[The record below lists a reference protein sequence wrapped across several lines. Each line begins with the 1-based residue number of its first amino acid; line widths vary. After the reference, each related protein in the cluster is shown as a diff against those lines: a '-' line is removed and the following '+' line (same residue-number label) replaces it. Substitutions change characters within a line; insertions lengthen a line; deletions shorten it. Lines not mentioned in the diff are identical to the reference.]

1 MFDIGWPEMAVV
13 AVIALIIIGPKD
25 LPRILR
31 YAGRWAGKARRMAR
45 EFQRNFDDMVRES
58 DLGEIKKS
66 VDQVGA
72 FNPVKDIANSIDPT
86 GEMKKDIESLTKDD
100 GEPVSDA
107 PKSDAPKSDAPKSD
121 VSKPDSPKSDAPE
134 TESPKADSPDSDTPQ
149 SRASG

>member
-58 DLGEIKKS
+58 ELDEVKKS
-66 VDQVGA
+66 VEQVSG
-72 FNPVKDIANSIDPT
+72 FNPVKDIKNTIDPS
-86 GEMKKDIESLTKDD
+86 GEIQADIESLTRDED
-100 GEPVSDA
+100 EP
-107 PKSDAPKSDAPKSD
+107 
-121 VSKPDSPKSDAPE
+121 SKPDAPEADDAAKPAAPEADEAAKTDAP
-134 TESPKADSPDSDTPQ
+134 SADDTPKTQ
-149 SRASG
+149 ASA

>member
-1 MFDIGWPEMAVV
+1 MFDIGWPEMALV

-72 FNPVKDIANSIDPT
+72 FNAVKDIGNSIDPT
-86 GEMKKDIESLTKDD
+86 GEMKKDIESLTKDA
-100 GEPVSDA
+100 GETASDA
-107 PKSDAPKSDAPKSD
+107 PQSDAPQSDAPQSDAPQSEAPQSD
-121 VSKPDSPKSDAPE
+121 VPE
-134 TESPKADSPDSDTPQ
+134 TESPRADSPDSDTPQ

>member
-58 DLGEIKKS
+58 NFDEVKKS
-66 VDQVGA
+66 VDQARA
-72 FNPVKDIANSIDPT
+72 FNPVKDIGNSIDPT
-86 GEMKKDIESLTKDD
+86 GEMKKEIESLAKDD

-107 PKSDAPKSDAPKSD
+107 PKTDAPKTDAPK
-121 VSKPDSPKSDAPE
+121 PDAS
-134 TESPKADSPDSDTPQ
+134 ESESAKADSPDSDTPQ
-149 SRASG
+149 PRASG

>member
-58 DLGEIKKS
+58 ELDEVKKS
-66 VDQVGA
+66 VEKAGRV
-72 FNPVKDIANSIDPT
+72 NPVRDIGNSIDPT
-86 GEMKKDIESLTKDD
+86 GEMKKEIESLAKDEGAAPAAAED
-100 GEPVSDA
+100 AKDA
-107 PKSDAPKSDAPKSD
+107 PKS
-121 VSKPDSPKSDAPE
+121 
-134 TESPKADSPDSDTPQ
+134 Q
-149 SRASG
+149 ASG

>member
-58 DLGEIKKS
+58 ELDEVKKS
-66 VDQVGA
+66 VERVSG
-72 FNPVKDIANSIDPT
+72 FNPVKDIKNTIDPT
-86 GEMKKDIESLTKDD
+86 SEIKADIESLTKDD
-100 GEPVSDA
+100 DELA
-107 PKSDAPKSDAPKSD
+107 KSDAPKADDAPK
-121 VSKPDSPKSDAPE
+121 PDATESGADDPPKS
-134 TESPKADSPDSDTPQ
+134 Q
-149 SRASG
+149 ASA

>member
-58 DLGEIKKS
+58 ELDEVKKS
-66 VDQVGA
+66 VDQASG
-72 FNPVKDIANSIDPT
+72 FNPVRDIGNSIDPT
-86 GEMKKDIESLTKDD
+86 GEMKEEIESLAKDED
-100 GEPVSDA
+100 AAPAAEEAAAAEEAEDA
-107 PKSDAPKSDAPKSD
+107 PKS
-121 VSKPDSPKSDAPE
+121 
-134 TESPKADSPDSDTPQ
+134 Q
-149 SRASG
+149 ASG

>member
-58 DLGEIKKS
+58 ELDEVKKS
-66 VDQVGA
+66 VDQASG
-72 FNPVKDIANSIDPT
+72 FNPVRDIGNSIDPT
-86 GEMKKDIESLTKDD
+86 GEMKADLESLTKDE
-100 GEPVSDA
+100 GEPPKADAPKPDAPKPDAPKADA
-107 PKSDAPKSDAPKSD
+107 PKSDAPESDEPPKS
-121 VSKPDSPKSDAPE
+121 
-134 TESPKADSPDSDTPQ
+134 Q
-149 SRASG
+149 ASA

>member
-1 MFDIGWPEMAVV
+1 MAVV

-58 DLGEIKKS
+58 ELDEVKKS
-66 VDQVGA
+66 IDRA
-72 FNPVKDIANSIDPT
+72 SDFNPVKDIGNSIDPT

-100 GEPVSDA
+100 DAPATEAAEADISDTDAPVSDTA
-107 PKSDAPKSDAPKSD
+107 KS
-121 VSKPDSPKSDAPE
+121 E
-134 TESPKADSPDSDTPQ
+134 
-149 SRASG
+149 ASV